1 VMTPRSAP
9 PVRAG
14 EFAKA
19 DRHFAR
25 QVLFG
30 LALVALVAIIGPL
43 YAYRTDVTELRRQ
56 INTRI
61 AREARVHAEAMALH
75 LRVLQ
80 AELERVAQRREIDF
94 RDGTD
99 APEQELLDF
108 THKNSAL
115 FQGGVLLLDATGR
128 LVISEPKRIDDP
140 PIAMDPW
147 FQHVLTQ
154 RQPLVDA
161 LSQGSPTLVVAVP
174 IVQEKAIIG
183 VLAGLVDSATQE
195 LAGAQASGEL
205 VVIDAAGN
213 FFVPAQPPSWARS
226 PDFFRVVEN
235 VLGAQGSE
243 PFNLAGRSYF
253 VTAQEV
259 GSTGLRLALVADED
273 AVIAPVR
280 GRFLLQLSFVAVIQI
295 LTILLFWLYLRRSYG
310 SFLVMESRAA
320 EQEKLAALGSAA
332 SLIAHEVKNSLN
344 GISAAATLL
353 GQGEEPQLPLKTI
366 RGQSDRL
373 RHLASSLLHFG
384 RPSSA
389 QLVPADLDQL
399 VLEAVES
406 LRVLPEADDV
416 HVRTELAQTI
426 RVQCDPMLLATAL
439 DNLIRNAMEAA
450 VAAKDLGKLQD
461 PTVRVTARADGD
473 SAFVTVE
480 DNAGGPPQTVEQHLF
495 EPFVS
500 GKPKGIGLGLSM
512 ARRAVEQQGGSLAF
526 ERTASGSKFTVQ
538 LSLGVS

>member
-1 VMTPRSAP
+1 VITPRSP

-30 LALVALVAIIGPL
+30 LVLVAVVAVSGPL
-43 YAYRTDVTELRRQ
+43 YAYRSDVSELRRQ
-56 INTRI
+56 ISTRI
-61 AREARVHAEAMALH
+61 AREAQVHAEAVALH

-80 AELERVAQRREIDF
+80 AELERVAQRPEINF

-99 APEQELLDF
+99 LPEQELLDL
-108 THKNSAL
+108 THGPHSAL
-115 FQGGVLLLDATGR
+115 FKGGVLLVDAAGR
-128 LVISEPKRIDDP
+128 LVISEPKQVTDSRV
-140 PIAMDPW
+140 AEEAW
-147 FQHVLTQ
+147 FQRVLTQ
-154 RQPLVDA
+154 RAPLVDA
-161 LSQGSPTLVVAVP
+161 FSPGSPTLVVAVP
-174 IVQEKAIIG
+174 IIQEKAIIG
-183 VLAGLVDSATQE
+183 VLAGLVDPATQE

-205 VVIDAAGN
+205 VVVDAAGN
-213 FFVPAQPPSWARS
+213 FFVPASPPSWARS
-226 PDFFRVVEN
+226 PDFFRVVEG
-235 VLGAQGSE
+235 VLAQPVSE
-243 PFNLAGRSYF
+243 PFELSGRRYF
-253 VTAQEV
+253 VTAKDV

-273 AVIAPVR
+273 AVIAPAR

-295 LTILLFWLYLRRSYG
+295 LTILLFSLYLRRSYG

-353 GQGEEPQLPLKTI
+353 GQGDEPQLPLKTI

-384 RPSSA
+384 RPASA
-389 QLVPADLDQL
+389 QLVSADLDRL
-399 VLEAVES
+399 VLDAVES

-416 HVRTELAQTI
+416 FVRTEVTETI

-461 PTVRVTARADGD
+461 PTVRV
-473 SAFVTVE
+473 SAGSSNGAAYVTVE
-480 DNAGGPPQTVEQHLF
+480 DNAGGPPAAVEEHLF

-526 ERTASGSKFTVQ
+526 ERTRSGCRFTVQ
-538 LSLGVS
+538 LALGVS